1 MTESA
6 TTKPSSAKLSTAKN
20 WQTQQERGTPF
31 LLNLL
36 TWVALN
42 LGRRM
47 IFVWLC
53 VIVFY
58 YFLFARGAR
67 TASRRFLQR
76 VRQRAPKWWEIY
88 RHLLTFAQVAM
99 DRIYFLAGREAEF
112 DVHIHGNQLFDEY
125 KNRGCFLLTA
135 HIGSFDAL
143 RVMGMG
149 RRSDALPIRI
159 LLDIQHN
166 ANVMRLL
173 EKLDPQLAAGVI
185 DARTP
190 APALALILSEAIEQ
204 GHLVGIMAD
213 RCAQGER
220 SSTIDFL
227 GAPAEFPAGVWQLAA
242 LLKAPVISCFGVYAG
257 AKRYD
262 LHFELISEQLGTNRQ
277 DRTEAIEV
285 GMARYVAQLQ
295 DLVCKHPYNWFNFY
309 DFWQDESTAHH

>member
-1 MTESA
+1 MTPA
-6 TTKPSSAKLSTAKN
+6 TNLTTAL
-20 WQTQQERGTPF
+20 F
-31 LLNLL
+31 VLLVFVMAAAVAVVLRQAFPDRSWLAIGIFAAIWLL
-36 TWVALN
+36 IPA
-42 LGRRM
+42 
-47 IFVWLC
+47 
-53 VIVFY
+53 
-58 YFLFARGAR
+58 A
-67 TASRRFLQR
+67 
-76 VRQRAPKWWEIY
+76 
-88 RHLLTFAQVAM
+88 
-99 DRIYFLAGREAEF
+99 
-112 DVHIHGNQLFDEY
+112 
-125 KNRGCFLLTA
+125 
-135 HIGSFDAL
+135 
-143 RVMGMG
+143 
-149 RRSDALPIRI
+149 
-159 LLDIQHN
+159 
-166 ANVMRLL
+166 
-173 EKLDPQLAAGVI
+173 LAASGRL
-185 DARTP
+185 DRYDPMP